1 MAGGRCVEGC
11 HVNSSR
17 VFPIDYL
24 DEFILAKQICTGNEH
39 ASVSSTKFFF
49 SKFRFDRIIS
59 GKLLKWNGSGVTLEH
74 LRSALSGT
82 CIRDPLWFM
91 SKHFFFIYLLF
102 VVMEL
107 IILLGSFLSFVFF
120 FGLNRFS
127 ATFSRGL
134 SPKLIDTEFHLIK
147 LASDVCLD
155 VSSFRFSPSSF
166 SFPSFLTRLGSRYI
180 HL

>member
-107 IILLGSFLSFVFF
+107 IIMLGSFF
-120 FGLNRFS
+120 
-127 ATFSRGL
+127 
-134 SPKLIDTEFHLIK
+134 
-147 LASDVCLD
+147 
-155 VSSFRFSPSSF
+155 F
-166 SFPSFLTRLGSRYI
+166 SFFCFFLVWTVSRQLSLEVFHRSLSTQNSI
-180 HL
+180 